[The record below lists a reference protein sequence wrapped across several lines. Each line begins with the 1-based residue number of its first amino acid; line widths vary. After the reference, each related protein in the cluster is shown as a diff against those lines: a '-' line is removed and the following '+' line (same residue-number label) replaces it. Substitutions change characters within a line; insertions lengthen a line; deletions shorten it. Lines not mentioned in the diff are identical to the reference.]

1 MANIEDTNID
11 DIFDNDSEYIII
23 PNPIYD
29 VVFRYLM
36 EDEQSAI
43 IVISTL
49 INQKIISLEAQPLT
63 HSEKKQMEEDENG
76 EEIENKRNK
85 FKTKDSLLMFHLD
98 FKAVIELENG
108 EREIVM
114 IELQKAT
121 APSDIF
127 RFKRYISRNFQQ
139 KQNKEI
145 IDPITKDNKIVEA
158 PIRLIPIFIL
168 NFIIEEEIND
178 VLIKTTR
185 VKEGVFKNKNLVE
198 TNEFIDNLTY
208 DMYVVQLPNL
218 HKISEEEYQDDDYK
232 IKLYALLKIFDQKSK
247 IKDNIHR
254 VRVMRRFFPSFMK
267 RLIRRLQ
274 AAEVNNIG
282 LEEEMFREDE
292 HGKDLRDK
300 DDTINSLL
308 VKFEKKEEELIQS
321 KEVITQ
327 KDEELVQSKE
337 VINQKD
343 EELIQS
349 KEIITQKDEVITQKD
364 EVILGYAKFLKTQG
378 SSIEEI
384 KQKTGLSID
393 KLEDL

>member
-1 MANIEDTNID
+1 MEYKEDTNFD

-49 INQKIISLEAQPLT
+49 INQKILSLEPQPLT

-76 EEIENKRNK
+76 EEIEIKKNT
-85 FKTKDSLLMFHLD
+85 FKTKDNLFMFHLD

-114 IELQKAT
+114 IELQKAS

-158 PIRLIPIFIL
+158 PLRLIPIFIL
-168 NFIIEEEIND
+168 NFSIEEEIND

-185 VKEGVFKNKNLVE
+185 VKEGVFKGKNLVQN
-198 TNEFIDNLTY
+198 NEFIDNLTY
-208 DMYVVQLPNL
+208 DMYVVQLSNL
-218 HKISEEEYQDDDYK
+218 HKISEEEHLNDEYK
-232 IKLYALLKIFDQKSK
+232 RKLYALLKIFDQKSK
-247 IKDNIHR
+247 IKDNEHR

-274 AAEVNNIG
+274 AADLNNVH
-282 LEEEMFREDE
+282 LEEQMFIEDE
-292 HGKDLRDK
+292 HVKDLKDK
-300 DDTINSLL
+300 DRTINSLL
-308 VKFEKKEEELIQS
+308 LQGEKKDELIN
-321 KEVITQ
+321 Q
-327 KDEELVQSKE
+327 KDE

-343 EELIQS
+343 LFLIKYARKL
-349 KEIITQKDEVITQKD
+349 KE
-364 EVILGYAKFLKTQG
+364 QG
-378 SSIEEI
+378 LSTSQIEQE
-384 KQKTGLSID
+384 TGLSIQQIN
-393 KLEDL
+393 DL

>member
-1 MANIEDTNID
+1 MEDTEDTNLD

-49 INQKIISLEAQPLT
+49 INQKILSLEAQPLT

-76 EEIENKRNK
+76 EEVEIKKNT
-85 FKTKDSLLMFHLD
+85 FKTKDNLLMFHLD

-121 APSDIF
+121 TPSDIF

-145 IDPITKDNKIVEA
+145 IDPITKDNKVVEA

-168 NFIIEEEIND
+168 NFIIEQEIND

-185 VKEGVFKNKNLVE
+185 VKEGVFRGKNLVE
-198 TNEFIDNLTY
+198 NNEFIDNLTY

-218 HKISEEEYQDDDYK
+218 HKISEEEYLNDEYK
-232 IKLYALLKIFDQKSK
+232 RKLYALLKIFDQKSK
-247 IKDNIHR
+247 IKDNDHR

-274 AAEVNNIG
+274 AADLNNVD

-292 HGKDLRDK
+292 HIKDLRDK

-308 VKFEKKEEELIQS
+308 VKVEKK
-321 KEVITQ
+321 
-327 KDEELVQSKE
+327 DEMINQQDE

-343 EELIQS
+343 EMIN
-349 KEIITQKDEVITQKD
+349 QKDEVINQKD
-364 EVILGYAKFLKTQG
+364 LFLIKYARKLKEQG
-378 SSIEEI
+378 LSTSQIEEE
-384 KQKTGLSID
+384 TGLSIQQIN
-393 KLEDL
+393 DL

>member
-1 MANIEDTNID
+1 MENTEDTNFD

-49 INQKIISLEAQPLT
+49 INQKILSLEAQPLT
-63 HSEKKQMEEDENG
+63 HSEKKQIEEDENG
-76 EEIENKRNK
+76 EKLEITEIKKNA
-85 FKTKDSLLMFHLD
+85 FKTKDNLLMFHLD

-114 IELQKAT
+114 IELQKAS

-178 VLIKTTR
+178 VLIKITR
-185 VKEGVFKNKNLVE
+185 VKEGVFKGKNLVQN
-198 TNEFIDNLTY
+198 NEFIDNLTY

-218 HKISEEEYQDDDYK
+218 HKISEEEYQDDQYK
-232 IKLYALLKIFDQKSK
+232 RKLYALLRIFDQKSK
-247 IKDNIHR
+247 IKDNEHR

-274 AAEVNNIG
+274 AADLNNVY
-282 LEEEMFREDE
+282 LEEQMFIEDE
-292 HGKDLRDK
+292 HGKDLKDK
-300 DDTINSLL
+300 DSTINSLL
-308 VKFEKKEEELIQS
+308 IQGEKKDELLTQ
-321 KEVITQ
+321 KDELLTQKEEVITQ
-327 KDEELVQSKE
+327 KDELLTQKE
-337 VINQKD
+337 EV
-343 EELIQS
+343 
-349 KEIITQKDEVITQKD
+349 ITQKDEVITQKD
-364 EVILGYAKFLKTQG
+364 LFLIKYARKLKEQG
-378 SSIEEI
+378 LSTSQIEEE
-384 KQKTGLSID
+384 TGLSIQQIN
-393 KLEDL
+393 DL